1 MKIKE
6 ITVGGSYT
14 FQPQAYH
21 SARGEASFTVE
32 LEEGDDLE
40 QIEEEVRGR
49 VIQTI
54 VRSLAGVDVIH
65 QKLAVQG
72 HDPQDLVEAD
82 PEDEILT
89 EGAESWMP
97 DDSLHGKGDSR

>member
-21 SARGEASFTVE
+21 SARGEASFTIE

-40 QIEEEVRGR
+40 QIEEEVRSR
-49 VIQTI
+49 VVQTI
-54 VRSLAGVDVIH
+54 VRSLAGVDEVH

-72 HDPQDLVEAD
+72 LSPSDLVEQD
-82 PEDEILT
+82 PEDDILT
-89 EGAESWMP
+89 GDEGSEW
-97 DDSLHGKGDSR
+97 L

>member
-21 SARGEASFTVE
+21 SARGEASFTIE

-40 QIEEEVRGR
+40 QIEEEVRSR
-49 VIQTI
+49 VVQTI
-54 VRSLAGVDVIH
+54 VRSLAGVDEVH

-72 HDPQDLVEAD
+72 LSPSDLVEQD
-82 PEDEILT
+82 PEDDILT
-89 EGAESWMP
+89 GGEGNEW
-97 DDSLHGKGDSR
+97 L

>member
-1 MKIKE
+1 MKVKE

-32 LEEGDDLE
+32 LEDGDNLE
-40 QIEEEVRGR
+40 QIEEEMRSR

-65 QKLAVQG
+65 QKIAVQG
-72 HDPQDLVEAD
+72 LNPSDLVEQD
-82 PEDEILT
+82 PEDDISTGEDK
-89 EGAESWMP
+89 SWLP
-97 DDSLHGKGDSR
+97 NE

>member
-1 MKIKE
+1 VKIKE

-21 SARGEASFTVE
+21 SARGEASFTIE

-40 QIEEEVRGR
+40 QIEEEVRSR
-49 VIQTI
+49 VVQTI
-54 VRSLAGVDVIH
+54 VRSLAGVDEVH

-72 HDPQDLVEAD
+72 LSPSDLVEQD
-82 PEDEILT
+82 PEDDILT
-89 EGAESWMP
+89 GDEGSEW
-97 DDSLHGKGDSR
+97 L

>member
-32 LEEGDDLE
+32 VEDGDDLE
-40 QIEEEVRGR
+40 QVEDEIRSR
-49 VIQTI
+49 VVQTI
-54 VRSLAGVDVIH
+54 VRSLAEVDEVH

-72 HDPQDLVEAD
+72 LSPSDLVEQD
-82 PEDEILT
+82 PEDDILT
-89 EGAESWMP
+89 
-97 DDSLHGKGDSR
+97 GDEDNKWL

>member
-6 ITVGGSYT
+6 ITLGGSYT

-32 LEEGDDLE
+32 LEDGDDLE
-40 QIEEEVRGR
+40 QIEEEVRSR

-54 VRSLAGVDVIH
+54 VRSLAGVDEIH

-72 HDPQDLVEAD
+72 LNPSDLVEQD

-89 EGAESWMP
+89 GGNESWLP
-97 DDSLHGKGDSR
+97 DD